1 MIRKIQTDLGTGA
14 LDSAYGAQFAL
25 RFSATLVSSEAIQEF
40 QAAGDALAKAKCP
53 TEYSTFLKQAKISS
67 LREI

>member
-1 MIRKIQTDLGTGA
+1 M
-14 LDSAYGAQFAL
+14 DSAYTAQFAL

-40 QAAGDALAKAKCP
+40 QATGDALAKEKCP